1 MSFQI
6 FNISI
11 DGKKFEMPKKTS
23 SHNNIISVLTGKNGS
38 GKSRLLEFVVN
49 NFKVSSTFLQK
60 NPNNWNDGF
69 NDYFG
74 NTSKNQIFYMTNGN
88 EISAHSISKELACGF
103 ISDDLIKDWRQ
114 VFPTKLICIS
124 TSPFDR
130 FPLNNTAKS
139 SYNDLYSYIGMK
151 SARRNNSVKSLISNV
166 VDTMFKKPNSI
177 DTNIDVIKKL

>member
-1 MSFQI
+1 
-6 FNISI
+6 
-11 DGKKFEMPKKTS
+11 
-23 SHNNIISVLTGKNGS
+23 
-38 GKSRLLEFVVN
+38 
-49 NFKVSSTFLQK
+49 
-60 NPNNWNDGF
+60 
-69 NDYFG
+69 
-74 NTSKNQIFYMTNGN
+74 MTNGN

-130 FPLNNTAKS
+130 FLLNNTAKS

-177 DTNIDVIKKL
+177 DTNIDVIKKTLEYLGYGTRILVSYSRSPQIGYIFPITLEKVNSAIEQLSHDSTFDNEIDKKSYAKDIYESLVYLQKTNNIETKKRFLYH